1 MVEKEVVVIGGGQ
14 AGLAISY
21 YLLQKR
27 KDFVVLDANYR
38 TGDSW
43 RRRYDSLKLFTPRMF
58 NHLPGL
64 RFDGVPDELPTK
76 EEAADYLE
84 RYAKHFDVSIRL
96 GTNVTKLRK
105 HRNRFAIDTTQ
116 GTYSANQVIVA
127 TGPFQQPSV
136 PDFARRLS
144 DRVRQLHSSAYRN
157 ASQLL
162 DGPVL
167 IVGAGNSGA
176 QIAVELSEHR
186 EVTVAASQPM
196 KFKPLYLLGRSIFW
210 YFDKLGL
217 LQAGEQSRR
226 GRWLKKQPE
235 QVYGLELKKLIR
247 RENVSVRPRAV
258 DVIGDAVRFADGSSV
273 QAPNL
278 IWATGFRPDYGWVDV
293 PGALDANGVPIH
305 RQGVSPIPGIY
316 FVGLPWQTCRGSA
329 LLGGVGRDAEKVA
342 AALR

>member
-1 MVEKEVVVIGGGQ
+1 
-14 AGLAISY
+14 
-21 YLLQKR
+21 
-27 KDFVVLDANYR
+27 
-38 TGDSW
+38 
-43 RRRYDSLKLFTPRMF
+43 
-58 NHLPGL
+58 
-64 RFDGVPDELPTK
+64 
-76 EEAADYLE
+76 
-84 RYAKHFDVSIRL
+84 
-96 GTNVTKLRK
+96 
-105 HRNRFAIDTTQ
+105 
-116 GTYSANQVIVA
+116 
-127 TGPFQQPSV
+127 
-136 PDFARRLS
+136 
-144 DRVRQLHSSAYRN
+144 
-157 ASQLL
+157 
-162 DGPVL
+162 
-167 IVGAGNSGA
+167 
-176 QIAVELSEHR
+176 
-186 EVTVAASQPM
+186 M

-235 QVYGLELKKLIR
+235 QVYGLELKKLIL